1 MANETDIESQNVPI
15 QADDCI
21 ICLSNDNENTPILNI
36 RIICGDDRQ
45 YIIGNSLCN
54 CSYNIHTKCF
64 IETNRVFYNVC
75 PCCRSNWWKD
85 VDDPSGIHGIQ
96 RNNVTE
102 TETYSQ
108 YEFNCI
114 ISLCKSIV
122 IGICIFA
129 LFIFTV
135 VPFTE

>member
-1 MANETDIESQNVPI
+1 MVNETDIESQNVPI

-21 ICLSNDNENTPILNI
+21 ICLSNDNDNTPILNI

-45 YIIGNSLCN
+45 DMIENTLCN

-75 PCCRSNWWKD
+75 PCCRSNWWKE
-85 VDDPSGIHGIQ
+85 VDEPSGNQ

-102 TETYSQ
+102 SETLSQ
-108 YEFNCI
+108 YEDSCI
-114 ISLCKSIV
+114 TSICKSIV
-122 IGICIFA
+122 IVICIFT

-135 VPFTE
+135 VPFME